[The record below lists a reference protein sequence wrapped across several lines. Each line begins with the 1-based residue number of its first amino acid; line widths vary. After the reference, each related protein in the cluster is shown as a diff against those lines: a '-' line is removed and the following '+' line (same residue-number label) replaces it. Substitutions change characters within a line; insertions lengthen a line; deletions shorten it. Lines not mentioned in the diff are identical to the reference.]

1 MTGNTRTNP
10 PHNVFWL
17 TRVTPY
23 PDSPDPG
30 ARLVFDLAPE
40 DESPS
45 SPGFQLYLG
54 GLLHIIDKCV
64 VNGAV
69 PAWRDKGHWRKQAGS
84 LPRCGEQMRP
94 EHETMLDAIATRNR
108 NRGSKV
114 KLLIRLEVFDSPQ
127 TAPRIALVPVSVF
140 LQCLCAAATLGA
152 VPPLD
157 PNWVRVAIP
166 DWIVAS
172 VGHQAVTDGK

>member
-1 MTGNTRTNP
+1 MTGNTPATP
-10 PHNVFWL
+10 PHAVFWL
-17 TRVTPY
+17 KQVALH

-45 SPGFQLYLG
+45 NPGFKLYLG

-64 VNGAV
+64 LNGAV
-69 PAWRDKGHWRKQAGS
+69 PAWRDKGRWRKQAGP

-94 EHETMLDAIATRNR
+94 EHEAMLDAIATRNHKR
-108 NRGSKV
+108 CSKV
-114 KLLIRLEVFDSPQ
+114 KLLIRLEVFEAPQ

-152 VPPLD
+152 VPPLE
-157 PNWVRVAIP
+157 PGWVRVAIP
-166 DWIVAS
+166 DWIIAS
-172 VGHQAVTDGK
+172 VRHQAVTGKE